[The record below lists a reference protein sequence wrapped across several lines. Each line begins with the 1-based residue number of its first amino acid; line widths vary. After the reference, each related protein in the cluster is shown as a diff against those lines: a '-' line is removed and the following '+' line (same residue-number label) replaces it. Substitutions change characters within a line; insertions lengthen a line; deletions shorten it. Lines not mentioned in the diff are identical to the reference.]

1 MTDPKQTDPRVNASP
16 PPRSDAS
23 SGSRAIALRPLLRIA
38 RGHAL
43 RHPVQSALM
52 VLGVALGVAV
62 VIAIDLANGSALA
75 AFRSSTEAVTGRATH
90 RIVGGIDGVDER
102 VYAALRTNPDPAIVE
117 IARRTAPV
125 VEGTV
130 LVAELEDRPLTLLGV
145 DPFAEPPFRGFFGEG
160 LQAGGALDSFLTRRG
175 ALLLGEE
182 VALGAG
188 LEVGDALTLDV
199 GGRQVEATVS
209 GLLAP
214 EDGLARRALGGLLL
228 ADVSTAQ
235 ELLGRTGRLDRIDVL
250 LPPEDSAEGAAML
263 ARLADA
269 LPAEVE
275 LVPASEQQAT
285 VASMTEAFR
294 LNLTALSLLALLV
307 GTFLIFNTVRFGVVQ
322 RRVTIATLRSLGVT
336 RREIFAAILVETA
349 LLAFVGA
356 LFGVLLG
363 IVLGRG
369 AVALVTQTINDLYFV
384 VQVRGVTLQPWSLAR
399 GALAGVAS
407 AVVAALLPA
416 WEATSVPPVTALRR
430 STLEDRARANVGRS
444 LLVALLCGLGGVAL
458 LAVPSRNIVLGFA
471 ALGVVIFAFALA
483 APAVTMGLMAAATPI
498 TGRLFGLVGRMA
510 PRDVQRALSRTAVA
524 IAALMV
530 AVCVSIGVS
539 VMVGSF
545 RITVER
551 WLESTL
557 GADVFMSPAS
567 VTTTRI
573 DQRLDP
579 AIVDALGVLPEV
591 AGTSTA
597 HPVRLRSPELG
608 LLDVV
613 AIGEDI
619 AGSNRPYLD
628 TAMPVEELWSAVAAG
643 ATIVS
648 EPFFRRHGLGVGDTL
663 TLLADDGPRDF
674 EIVGVFYDYGNERG
688 TAFLADDVYRAGWAD
703 EAVTSIALRLE
714 PGVDADAYATELSAQ
729 LAAGRLSD
737 GTVVANDVPI
747 TVRSNRGLRAE
758 VLLIFDRAFAITGA
772 LQVLAILV
780 AFVGVLSALMALQLE
795 RARENAT
802 LRATGMTRRQLG
814 GLSLLQTGLM
824 GGVAGLLSW
833 PAGLTLALILIYVIN
848 RRSFGW
854 TIQTHLSP
862 DVFLR
867 ALALAVVAALLAGL
881 YPTWRLSKMP
891 IASSLREE

>member
-1 MTDPKQTDPRVNASP
+1 MDMDTTSRVDAGDPQTSATAAPWMAM
-16 PPRSDAS
+16 
-23 SGSRAIALRPLLRIA
+23 RPLLRIA
-38 RGHAL
+38 RGHAM

-75 AFRSSTEAVTGRATH
+75 AFRASTEAVTGRATH
-90 RIVGGIDGVDER
+90 RIVGGVDGVDESL
-102 VYAALRTNPDPAIVE
+102 YADLRTNLDPEITA
-117 IARRTAPV
+117 IARLTAPV
-125 VEGTV
+125 VEGSV
-130 LVAELEDRPLTLLGV
+130 RVAELDDRPLTLLGV

-160 LQAGGALDSFLTRRG
+160 LQAGGALDAFLTRRG
-175 ALLLGEE
+175 ALLLGEA
-182 VALGAG
+182 VAADAG
-188 LEVGDALTLDV
+188 LAVGDTLTLDV
-199 GGRQVEATVS
+199 GGRSVEATVA

-214 EDGLARRALGGLLL
+214 EDRLARRALGGLLL
-228 ADVSTAQ
+228 ADIATAQ
-235 ELLGRTGRLDRIDVL
+235 ELLGRRGRLDRIDLL
-250 LPPEDSAEGAAML
+250 LPEGATGATML
-263 ARLADA
+263 ARLKEA
-269 LPAEVE
+269 LPDAVEV
-275 LVPASEQQAT
+275 VPASEQQAT

-336 RREIFAAILVETA
+336 RREIFAAILAETA

-356 LFGVLLG
+356 LLGVLLG

-369 AVALVTQTINDLYFV
+369 AVAAVTQTINDLYFV
-384 VQVRGVTLQPWSLAR
+384 VQVRGVNLQPWSLAR
-399 GALAGVAS
+399 GALVGVAS

-430 STLEDRARANVGRS
+430 SSLEDAARANVGRS
-444 LLVALLCGLGGVAL
+444 TLVALGCGLVGVAL
-458 LAVPSRNIVLGFA
+458 LAIPSRSIVLGFA
-471 ALGVVIFAFALA
+471 ALGLVIFAFALA
-483 APAVTMGLMAAATPI
+483 APAVTLGLMTAVTPL

-551 WLESTL
+551 WLDATL
-557 GADVFMSPAS
+557 GADIFMSPAS

-579 AIVDALGVLPEV
+579 ALVDALSALPEV
-591 AGTSTA
+591 SGASTA

-608 LLDVV
+608 LLDIV
-613 AIGEDI
+613 AIREDI
-619 AGSNRPYLD
+619 AGTRRPYLD
-628 TAMPVEELWSAVAAG
+628 TAGPVESVWPAVAAG
-643 ATIVS
+643 AVIVS
-648 EPFFRRHGLGVGDTL
+648 EPFFRRHERGVGDRL
-663 TLLADDGPRDF
+663 SLLSDDGPRDF
-674 EIVGVFYDYGNERG
+674 EIVGVFYDYGSERG
-688 TAFLADDVYRAGWAD
+688 TVFMADDVYRAAWQD
-703 EAVTSIALRLE
+703 DRVTSIALRLTE
-714 PGVDADAYATELSAQ
+714 GIDADAYASSLSVQ
-729 LAAGRLSD
+729 LAAGRLAD
-737 GTVVANDVPI
+737 GTAVATDVPI
-747 TVRSNRGLRAE
+747 TVRSNRGLRQE
-758 VLLIFDRAFAITGA
+758 VLVIFDRAFAITGA

-802 LRATGMTRRQLG
+802 LRSTGMTRRQLG
-814 GLSLLQTGLM
+814 GLTLLQTGLM
-824 GGVAGLLSW
+824 GGVGGRRCW
-833 PAGLTLALILIYVIN
+833 PAGLTLAMILIYVIN

-854 TIQTHLSP
+854 TIQTHLTP

-867 ALALAVVAALLAGL
+867 ALALAVVAALLAGI
-881 YPTWRLSKMP
+881 YPTWRLAKMS
-891 IASSLREE
+891 IASALREE

>member
-1 MTDPKQTDPRVNASP
+1 MTDPKQTDPQVNASP
-16 PPRSDAS
+16 PPRSGAS
-23 SGSRAIALRPLLRIA
+23 SLSRAMAMRPLLHIA
-38 RGHAL
+38 RGHAM

-75 AFRSSTEAVTGRATH
+75 AFRASTEAVTGRATH
-90 RIVGGIDGVDER
+90 RIVGVEGVDEGL
-102 VYAALRTNPDPAIVE
+102 YAALRTDTDPELAA

-130 LVAELEDRPLTLLGV
+130 RVAELEDRPLTLLGV
-145 DPFAEPPFRGFFGEG
+145 DPFAEPPFRGFFGDG

-182 VALGAG
+182 LAADAG
-188 LEVGDALTLDV
+188 LRVGDPLTLDV
-199 GGRQVEATVS
+199 GGRVVEATVA

-235 ELLGRTGRLDRIDVL
+235 ELLGRTGQLDRIDVL
-250 LPPEDSAEGAAML
+250 LPVGEEELAAAML
-263 ARLADA
+263 ARLRDA

-430 STLEDRARANVGRS
+430 STLEDKARANVGRS
-444 LLVALLCGLGGVAL
+444 LLVALLCGLAGVAL
-458 LAVPSRNIVLGFA
+458 LAIPSRSIVLGFA

-483 APAVTMGLMAAATPI
+483 APAVTMGLMAAAVPI

-551 WLESTL
+551 WLDSTL
-557 GADVFMSPAS
+557 GADLFISPAS
-567 VTTTRI
+567 FSGSQARE
-573 DQRLDP
+573 RLDP
-579 AIVDALGVLPEV
+579 SLVDALEALPEV
-591 AGTSTA
+591 AGSSTA
-597 HPVRLRSPELG
+597 HPVRLRSPQLG
-608 LLDVV
+608 LVDVLAV
-613 AIGEDI
+613 REDI
-619 AGSNRPYLD
+619 AGEDRPYLD
-628 TAMPVEELWSAVAAG
+628 TAVPPAEIWSAALAG
-643 ATIVS
+643 SVSVS
-648 EPFFRRHGLGVGDTL
+648 EPFFRRNGLGVGDTL
-663 TLLADDGPRDF
+663 TLLTDDGPRDF
-674 EIVGVFYDYGNERG
+674 PIVSVYYDYGNERG
-688 TAFLADDVYRAGWAD
+688 TVFMADAVYRASWED
-703 EAVTSIALRLE
+703 EGVTTIALRLE
-714 PGVDADAYATELSAQ
+714 PGIDADVYATDLSAQ
-729 LAAGRLSD
+729 LASGRLSD
-737 GTVVANDVPI
+737 GQLVPTDIPI

-867 ALALAVVAALLAGL
+867 ALALAIVAALLAGL